1 MASIIRVKRST
12 GITPPSSLNFGEL
25 GLTIGVGT
33 ANNSGGRLFAGD
45 NASNAQVVG
54 GRYYTDLL
62 SIDPGKVASQ
72 ANPTT
77 AANGF
82 VAILD
87 SDRKVDQWNVDN
99 LTLDANTFSS
109 TNTDGDIIINPNG
122 SGEVRIP
129 DDTLLG
135 FGGGS
140 DGTAAADATIE
151 YDEDGD
157 DKIKVSGADWEYGNT
172 VALTLKDA
180 TQSTNKDTGALV
192 VEGGVGI
199 EKNLNVG
206 GHLTVGGASTFTG
219 PIEMFD
225 GLVVDSIGISSNVIR
240 SREGSGNKLYIDPY
254 PDGLSNEGQVI
265 IKGDL
270 QVDGTTTTVNSTSST
285 LNDGIMKLGDVTS
298 VRTVK
303 TTVGTGVSA
312 IIVDS
317 IVGVNTGD
325 VITGSSSL
333 PGAGTTSIHSFSSQA
348 GISTIFIDG
357 VTTAGIVTTT
367 ELTIT
372 HAYDTNTDRGI
383 SFNYNTS
390 SGTGNNKIGF
400 FGYNDSTGENSQ
412 APVRSFTY
420 IPDATV
426 SNEVVT
432 GTRGNLDIKGIYYQA
447 GDFSTHG
454 VVYFDSAGLQNS
466 TAAPAAFTAAD
477 TSTHILTAI
486 TEVTLALPSGQNITI
501 GDQITQV
508 GNASAYGVTK
518 TTITG
523 GTTLTLV
530 GVNGTFNN
538 SGDLLVNGTSI
549 SISPNSVSTVYT
561 DKPVWSNCV
570 DGGTF

>member
-12 GITPPSSLNFGEL
+12 GISQPSSLNFGEL
-25 GLTIGVGT
+25 GLTVGVGT
-33 ANNSGGRLFAGD
+33 ANNYGGRLFAGD
-45 NASNAQVVG
+45 NATNAQIVG

-62 SIDPGKVASQ
+62 SLDPGKVASQ

-99 LTLDANTFSS
+99 LTLDGNTFSS
-109 TNTDGDIIINPNG
+109 TDTDGDIIFNPNG
-122 SGEVRIP
+122 SGDIVIP
-129 DDTLLG
+129 DDTKLG
-135 FGGGS
+135 FGGGANGLANINS
-140 DGTAAADATIE
+140 SIE
-151 YDEDGD
+151 YDENGTDQL
-157 DKIKVSGADWEYGNT
+157 IFAGADVKFNI
-172 VALTLKDA
+172 D
-180 TQSTNKDTGALV
+180 TQSTSKDTGAV
-192 VEGGVGI
+192 IVEGGVGI

-225 GLVVDSIGISSNVIR
+225 GLVVDSVGISSNVIR
-240 SREGSGNKLYIDPY
+240 TRSGSGNKLYIDPY

-420 IPDATV
+420 IPDATI

-501 GDQITQV
+501 GDQITQI
-508 GNASAYGVTK
+508 GNASAYGVCK
-518 TTITG
+518 TTISG

-549 SISPNSVSTVYT
+549 SISPNSVTTVYT

>member
-1 MASIIRVKRST
+1 MTV
-12 GITPPSSLNFGEL
+12 
-25 GLTIGVGT
+25 
-33 ANNSGGRLFAGD
+33 
-45 NASNAQVVG
+45 
-54 GRYYTDLL
+54 
-62 SIDPGKVASQ
+62 
-72 ANPTT
+72 
-77 AANGF
+77 
-82 VAILD
+82 
-87 SDRKVDQWNVDN
+87 
-99 LTLDANTFSS
+99 
-109 TNTDGDIIINPNG
+109 
-122 SGEVRIP
+122 
-129 DDTLLG
+129 
-135 FGGGS
+135 GGGS
-140 DGTAAADATIE
+140 
-151 YDEDGD
+151 
-157 DKIKVSGADWEYGNT
+157 
-172 VALTLKDA
+172 
-180 TQSTNKDTGALV
+180 
-192 VEGGVGI
+192 
-199 EKNLNVG
+199 
-206 GHLTVGGASTFTG
+206 TFTD
-219 PIEMFD
+219 PVEFFD
-225 GLVVDSIGISSNVIR
+225 GIVVDSIGISSNVIR

-412 APVRSFTY
+412 APVRSFTF
-420 IPDATV
+420 IPDATI

-501 GDQITQV
+501 GDQITQI
-508 GNASAYGVTK
+508 GNASAYGVCK

-538 SGDLLVNGTSI
+538 SGDLKVNGTSI
-549 SISPNSVSTVYT
+549 SISPNTVTTVYT

>member
-1 MASIIRVKRST
+1 MASIIRVRRST
-12 GITPPSSLNFGEL
+12 GINPPGSLNFGEL
-25 GLTIGVGT
+25 GLTVGVGT
-33 ANNSGGRLFAGD
+33 ANNSGGRVFAGD
-45 NASNAQVVG
+45 NASNPQVVG

-62 SIDPGKVASQ
+62 SLDPGKVASQ

-122 SGEVRIP
+122 TGQIMIP
-129 DDTLLG
+129 DDVKLG
-135 FGGGS
+135 FGGGAN
-140 DGTAAADATIE
+140 GTAAPDAEIE
-151 YDEDGD
+151 FD
-157 DKIKVSGADWEYGNT
+157 DSNSRINFNGSIIHFNNT
-172 VALTLKDA
+172 
-180 TQSTNKDTGALV
+180 TQSTSKDIGGAV
-192 VEGGVGI
+192 FQGGVGI

-240 SREGSGNKLYIDPY
+240 SRSGSGNKLYIDPY

-454 VVYFDSAGLQNS
+454 VVYFDSSGLQNS